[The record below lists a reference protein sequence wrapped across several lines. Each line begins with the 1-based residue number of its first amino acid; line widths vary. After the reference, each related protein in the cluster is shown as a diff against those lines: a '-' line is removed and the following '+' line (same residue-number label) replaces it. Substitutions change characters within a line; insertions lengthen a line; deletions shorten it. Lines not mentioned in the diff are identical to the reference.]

1 VTPTPQTSAVPAET
15 ITAQL
20 GQHFGAANVIS
31 DANGLA
37 NYEVDGMRPAAAVT
51 ASSAEDIAELL
62 RIAAKDHVAVIPC
75 AGRTKLRVGM
85 PPARYDVALDVS
97 RMNKILGYEPRDLTL
112 RVEPGIRFA
121 DLAATLA
128 RERQFLP
135 LNPPF
140 LQRATIGGI
149 LAADSVSPLRHAYGS
164 ARDFVLGMEFVSGN
178 GTASKSGGR
187 VVKNVSGYD
196 LHKLLIGSLGTLA
209 VITAANFKTFPMPP
223 AQIVLI
229 AAFASSA
236 SALQFCRLLAKS
248 PLEASQVDI
257 LSPEMAELLK
267 SETQKDIALA
277 ENKWAVTIS
286 AAGSERVV
294 ERHRREITVIAQQ
307 AESASC
313 DALGDTHESRQT
325 AAALLGAIREFPALA
340 FKSDRSAV
348 IFRIAALP
356 SAMDRLA
363 LELSSAAAD
372 NSIRFALLLR
382 PYGFA
387 YFALLPSNKSTST
400 PQAMAQIASR
410 VFQTCAEVGAKA
422 SIESA
427 PLELKRAVNIWG
439 PARPDFELMRRV
451 KTVFDPAGI
460 LSPGRFAG
468 GI

>member
-1 VTPTPQTSAVPAET
+1 MTAPQTSAVAAEA
-15 ITAQL
+15 IAGQLAQR
-20 GQHFGAANVIS
+20 FGAANVIS
-31 DANGLA
+31 DPNGLP
-37 NYEVDGMRPAAAVT
+37 NYKVDGMRPAAAVT

-62 RIAAKDHVAVIPC
+62 RIAAKDRFAVIPC
-75 AGRTKLRVGM
+75 AGRTKLHVGA
-85 PPARYDVALDVS
+85 PPARYDLALDVS

-223 AQIVLI
+223 AQAVFV

-236 SALQFCRLLAKS
+236 QALQFCRALANS
-248 PLEASQVDI
+248 PLQPNQVDA
-257 LSPEMAELLK
+257 LSPETAQLLK
-267 SETQKDIALA
+267 AETQNASALPDG
-277 ENKWAVTIS
+277 KWSVVIS

-294 ERHRREITVIAQQ
+294 ERHRRDISALAEQ
-307 AESASC
+307 AKSASC
-313 DALGDTHESRQT
+313 DALGDTHESMQT
-325 AAALLGAIREFPALA
+325 AAALLGAIREFPALTLK
-340 FKSDRSAV
+340 FDPSAV

-382 PYGFA
+382 SYGFA

-427 PLELKRAVNIWG
+427 PLELKRAVNVWG
-439 PARPDFELMRRV
+439 PARPDFALMRRV
-451 KTVFDPAGI
+451 KTVVDPAGI